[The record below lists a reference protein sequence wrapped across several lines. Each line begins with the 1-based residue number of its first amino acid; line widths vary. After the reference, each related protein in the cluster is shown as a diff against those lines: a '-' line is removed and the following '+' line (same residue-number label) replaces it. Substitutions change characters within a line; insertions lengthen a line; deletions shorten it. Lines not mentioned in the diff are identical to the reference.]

1 GVGDYTA
8 TLAARL
14 HDQGAAIGVL
24 TGPAPA
30 GATNPPPADLLVMRG
45 AGEWRLGDWQSLT
58 TAIAGQQPSI
68 VHIQYQAG
76 AFGGRAAVHLL
87 PRWLRQRPNPPVVL
101 TTFHDLNVPY
111 LFPKAGPLRR
121 LVRRQLVNDS
131 NAVIATNGEDWH
143 DLRAG
148 RPVAELLLIPI
159 GSNIPPLP
167 ASERAAARQAVRA
180 ALGLP
185 PDTLLLAYF
194 GLVSASKGLDTLLDA
209 LQERERAAP
218 GRQRLLVIGGDAS
231 ATDQARFGA
240 APNFAAAMQ
249 ARGLADRVTTTGAL
263 PPTEVAAHLAAADC
277 AVLPYRDGAS
287 WRRGSLLA
295 ALTAGVPVVTTTPR
309 AGYDAGGI
317 LPRLLDGDNALLT
330 SPGDASALAA
340 ALARLADDAALRD
353 RLAAGARDL
362 AGAFGWDVIVRAHLA
377 LYEMLLA
384 RRLTPTGAAG

>member
-1 GVGDYTA
+1 MSVARLNTTFPVPQTAILLVTGEFPPAIGGVGDYTA

-14 HDQGAAIGVL
+14 HAQGAAVGVL

-30 GATNPPPADLLVMRG
+30 GAANPPPANLLVMRG
-45 AGEWRLGDWQSLT
+45 AGEWRLGDWQALT

-101 TTFHDLNVPY
+101 TTFHDLCVPY

-148 RPVAELLLIPI
+148 RPAAELLLIPI

-167 ASERAAARQAVRA
+167 ESERAAARQAVRA

-209 LQERERAAP
+209 LQARERAAP
-218 GRQRLLVIGGDAS
+218 GRQRLLVIGGD
-231 ATDQARFGA
+231 
-240 APNFAAAMQ
+240 
-249 ARGLADRVTTTGAL
+249 
-263 PPTEVAAHLAAADC
+263 
-277 AVLPYRDGAS
+277 
-287 WRRGSLLA
+287 
-295 ALTAGVPVVTTTPR
+295 
-309 AGYDAGGI
+309 
-317 LPRLLDGDNALLT
+317 
-330 SPGDASALAA
+330 
-340 ALARLADDAALRD
+340 
-353 RLAAGARDL
+353 
-362 AGAFGWDVIVRAHLA
+362 
-377 LYEMLLA
+377 
-384 RRLTPTGAAG
+384 